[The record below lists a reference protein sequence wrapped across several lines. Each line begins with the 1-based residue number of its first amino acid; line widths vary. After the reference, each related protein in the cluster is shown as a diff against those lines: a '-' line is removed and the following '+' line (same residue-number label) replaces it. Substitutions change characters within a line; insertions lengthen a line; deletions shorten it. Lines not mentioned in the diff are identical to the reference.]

1 MKLNDNSEAKK
12 VLSELYTD
20 MNNTKDVDQDGYCK
34 ELILS
39 TYKLLDENYSLT
51 HLFGKLKDDNKVSKA
66 LAGMET
72 GEDYTQKIDWMS
84 RNPGFA
90 VE

>member
-20 MNNTKDVDQDGYCK
+20 MNKTETVDQDGYCK

-51 HLFGKLKDDNKVSKA
+51 HLFGKLKDDNKISEA
-66 LAGMET
+66 LEGMDSGAE
-72 GEDYTQKIDWMS
+72 YIQKIDS
-84 RNPGFA
+84 LSHNPGFT

>member
-51 HLFGKLKDDNKVSKA
+51 HLFGKLKDDKKVSKA
-66 LAGMET
+66 LAGMEI
-72 GEDYTQKIDWMS
+72 GEDYTQKIDLLS
-84 RNPGFA
+84 RNPGFT

>member
-20 MNNTKDVDQDGYCK
+20 MNNAENVDTDGYCK

-39 TYKLLDENYSLT
+39 TYNLLDENYSLT
-51 HLFGKLKDDNKVSKA
+51 HLFGKLKEDKKVLKA
-66 LAGMET
+66 LDGMGS
-72 GEDYTQKIDWMS
+72 GEDYMQKIDWMS
-84 RNPGFA
+84 HNPGFT